1 MIKFFVY
8 ENFIYFC
15 AWVSHTRPAPS
26 KFPQGRKAARV
37 GGCSGAM
44 YSAYPFFVYGIRSF
58 CIHIGSPLKIRVYIN
73 CIFAEAWPSAIFLSD
88 GHAVFRFVIDYQA
101 VVFRKVFPSAIF
113 PSDGHAVFCF
123 VTDYQAVVFWKV
135 FPSAIFLSDGHAV
148 FCFVT
153 DYQVVVFWK
162 VCPSALFPSDGH
174 GVRREGTTLRK
185 VSLLFSHPYFIP
197 TKKNI

>member
-15 AWVSHTRPAPS
+15 ARVSHTRPAPS

-58 CIHIGSPLKIRVYIN
+58 CIHTGSPLKVRVYIN
-73 CIFAEAWPSAIFLSD
+73 CIFVEVWPSAIFLSD
-88 GHAVFRFVIDYQA
+88 GHAVFFFVTDCQV
-101 VVFRKVFPSAIF
+101 VVFWKVFPSAIF

-123 VTDYQAVVFWKV
+123 VTDCQVVVFWKV
-135 FPSAIFLSDGHAV
+135 FPSALFL
-148 FCFVT
+148 
-153 DYQVVVFWK
+153 
-162 VCPSALFPSDGH
+162 SDGH
-174 GVRREGTTLRK
+174 GVRRDGTTLRK